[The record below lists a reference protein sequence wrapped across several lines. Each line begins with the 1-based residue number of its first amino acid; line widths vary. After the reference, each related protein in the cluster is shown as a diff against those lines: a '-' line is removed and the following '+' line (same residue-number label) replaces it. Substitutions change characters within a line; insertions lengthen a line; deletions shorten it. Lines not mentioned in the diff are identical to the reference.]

1 MKTTIKNFIAIS
13 VLAFGCTFG
22 ASASVINER
31 ESSSSTVEAEKR
43 FDIVQAGNS
52 LMTLD
57 ASFASSEFFAT
68 GSLNSEFDFQ
78 QEAQRINQRIAD
90 REEARAVR
98 KIMDK
103 SFQAF
108 AEGNAIE
115 FLNEPTDFRAEAQL
129 LIKMAADK
137 AEANAISKLVL
148 EGKVFINR

>member
-13 VLAFGCTFG
+13 VLAFGGAFG

-31 ESSSSTVEAEKR
+31 ETSTTTVDAEKR

-57 ASFASSEFFAT
+57 TSLASSEFFAT
-68 GSLNSEFDFQ
+68 GSLNSETDFQ

>member
-13 VLAFGCTFG
+13 VLAFGGTFG

-31 ESSSSTVEAEKR
+31 ESSSTVEAEKR
-43 FDIVQAGNS
+43 FDVVQAGKS

-57 ASFASSEFFAT
+57 ASLASLEFFAT

-103 SFQAF
+103 SFHAF

-115 FLNEPTDFRAEAQL
+115 FMNEPTDLRAEAQR

-137 AEANAISKLVL
+137 AEVNAISKLVS
-148 EGKVFINR
+148 EGKVIINR